1 MVRNFNSQTAT
12 QIAKLNI
19 ERDYA
24 VVGTWEETNITLTVL
39 EHYIPRFFKDATKI
53 FYSRFCVIRI
63 LFIYFDLYFTYF
75 YFR

>member
-63 LFIYFDLYFTYF
+63 LFICIF
-75 YFR
+75 